1 VGLILP
7 TTPQLDRVFELLMS
21 LDMKDEDNL
30 LILEQEIAI
39 LDDVELD
46 NLVKVGKKYK
56 KTLGYFYD
64 RLTQEK
70 KLRKQGVY

>member
-1 VGLILP
+1 
-7 TTPQLDRVFELLMS
+7 MS
-21 LDMKDEDNL
+21 LDMKDENNL

-56 KTLGYFYD
+56 KTLMYFYD
-64 RLTQEK
+64 ILVKEK
-70 KLRKQGVY
+70 KLRKQGVI